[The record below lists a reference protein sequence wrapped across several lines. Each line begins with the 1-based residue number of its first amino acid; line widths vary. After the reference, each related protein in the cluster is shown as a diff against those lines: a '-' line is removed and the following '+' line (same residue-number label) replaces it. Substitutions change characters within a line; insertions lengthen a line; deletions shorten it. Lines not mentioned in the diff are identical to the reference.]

1 MLSSMTDITSTVN
14 TYISIWNEA
23 VPERRRALIAQAM
36 TEDTS
41 YVDPLMQGSGPDEF
55 DRLVAGA
62 QAQFSGHR
70 FVLAGDPDAHHDRV
84 RFTWHLVGPGRD
96 TPIAVGHD
104 YATVAGD
111 GRLRDV
117 TGFLEAVPSQP

>member
-1 MLSSMTDITSTVN
+1 MTDITSTVS

-62 QAQFSGHR
+62 QAQFAGHR
-70 FVLAGDPDAHHDRV
+70 FVLAGDPDTHHDRV
-84 RFTWHLVGPGRD
+84 RFTWHLVGPGGDR
-96 TPIAVGHD
+96 PVAIGHD

-111 GRLRDV
+111 GRLREV
-117 TGFLEAVPSQP
+117 TGFLEAVPS

>member
-1 MLSSMTDITSTVN
+1 MTDITSTVS

-36 TEDTS
+36 TDDTT
-41 YVDPLMQGSGPDEF
+41 YVDPLMRGTGADEF

-62 QAQFSGHR
+62 QAQFAGHR
-70 FVLAGDPDAHHDRV
+70 FVLAGAPDAHNDRV
-84 RFTWHLVGPGRD
+84 RFTWHLLPPGGA
-96 TPIAVGHD
+96 TPVAVGHD
-104 YATVAGD
+104 FATVAGD

-117 TGFLEAVPSQP
+117 TGFVEEPAAV